1 MTHSVKHRAYQRISS
16 WPPEERPREKM
27 SRYGAQN
34 LSDAELLAILLRT
47 GRRDLTALDLA
58 RSVLTEVGGLAQLG
72 RMSTAG
78 LQRIKGIGEAKAV
91 TIAAAFR
98 LGSRFLESNAAKTA
112 VRVSSADDVFK
123 HFGPS
128 LKLLNHEVF
137 KILLLNTNNAVIR
150 DIVISSGHLNASVV
164 HAREIFKAAVDHL
177 AASVILIHN
186 HPSGNPKPS
195 SQDISVTEKIC
206 ESGKIIGI
214 PVLDH
219 VIIADNSYFSFAD
232 SAMI

>member
-1 MTHSVKHRAYQRISS
+1 
-16 WPPEERPREKM
+16 M
-27 SRYGAQN
+27 SRYGGQN

-58 RSVLTEVGGLAQLG
+58 RSILNDVGGLSQLG

-78 LQRIKGIGEAKAV
+78 LQRIKGVGEAKAV

-98 LGSRFLESNAAKTA
+98 LGSRFMEADSAGAQ
-112 VRVSSADDVFK
+112 VRVSSADDVYK
-123 HFGPS
+123 HFGQS
-128 LKLLNHEVF
+128 LRLLNHELF
-137 KILLLNTNNAVIR
+137 KILLLNTNNVVVK

-177 AASVILIHN
+177 AASVILMHN

-195 SQDISVTEKIC
+195 SQDISITEKIV

-219 VIIADNSYFSFAD
+219 VIIADKSFFSFAD
-232 SAMI
+232 MAMI